1 MRQFIK
7 YSCSII
13 LLICI
18 ATSALAQGTKV
29 YHDEDAAFK
38 RAKALYQNEYFNLA
52 YPVFKRIYNGVPNH
66 QSVLATSIY
75 SEAKYYTIL
84 CGLQLNDTY
93 TEELAKKFIE
103 EETNAPRVQMMSYQ
117 LGEYYYRS
125 KKFDD
130 ALAYFDKTTIANL
143 SNREIATMKFHQAY
157 AYFAANN
164 FDKAKPLFNSIRQ
177 IKTDPNYLDAN
188 YYFGFISFSETNYK
202 LAMECFRLVETQQA
216 YEKIVPYY
224 ITEILYF
231 SGEKDK
237 AIEYGEKAIKAGGQ
251 YYELEL
257 KHVVGHA
264 LFEKKQY
271 AQALP
276 YLEIYVK
283 QSEKVKRE
291 DIYELSYCYYEAQQW
306 EKAIP
311 GFKEL
316 GGKEDSLA
324 QNSMYLLADAYLKTN
339 DKPGARSAFLFC
351 SLNSS
356 NAFQKQVSRFSYAKL
371 SFELGYYDIAAD
383 EFQRFI
389 NDYPQSAYQQEAKE
403 LLVNVLANTSNY
415 KDALTLFESLPAQSE
430 NVKKVY
436 PRILYGRAVE
446 LVNDQQI
453 NQAEQLLDRL
463 MQIPYNSSLMPFVN
477 FWKGEIAYR
486 KDRLDDAINYL
497 SAFLKN
503 PQINGEVNLVNAKYT
518 VGYAHLKKEQ
528 YRSALGYFEQVVK
541 TVNASS
547 TPVEQDAYVRSADC
561 YFMDKKYQQALQ
573 MYETAMAVN
582 LSQADYALYQKAII
596 AGASNKGNEKI
607 SLLQSIEQRFPNSAL
622 IPDASL
628 EVANTYLADEKYKD
642 AIPVLNQ
649 LLKNKKAESLKP
661 QTFLKLGV
669 AYFNTSDNDNA
680 LENFKKLISGYPNSQ
695 ESDAAVEYVRNIFV
709 NKQQPGE
716 FVSFMR
722 QNGKIVTYTEEDSL
736 NYAAAEIKYNNRD
749 FENALAGYKNYL
761 SKFPDGRYATD
772 ANYLIAEMLN
782 GKKDFAGALPY
793 YANVAAKAPNKYADK
808 AVLQAARI
816 NYFELKDYAQAEK
829 YFIQLKQIAT
839 QYDHKLEA
847 MRGLLRCQYK
857 LGKWTDAQPNA
868 QELLQQKSI
877 ATDDKMMANMVLAK
891 NYQTN
896 NQLDLAWTNYKAVIN
911 LGKSEFAAEALYR
924 LAEILFM
931 QNKYADAE
939 KAAFDVIKK
948 AGSYEVWVTKSY
960 ILLGDIYFKQK
971 DYFNAEATFK
981 SVVQN
986 ATIIEL
992 KEEAQ
997 RKLDLVIAEKNK
1009 NSKVES
1015 GQ

>member
-7 YSCSII
+7 NSCSII
-13 LLICI
+13 LLMFI
-18 ATSALAQGTKV
+18 ASSALAQGTKV
-29 YHDEDAAFK
+29 YQDDDAEFK
-38 RAKALYQNEYFNLA
+38 RAKALYQNDYFNLA
-52 YPVFKRIYNGVPNH
+52 YPVFKRIYNSIPNQ

-84 CGLQLNDTY
+84 CGLHLNDTY

-103 EETNAPRVQMMSYQ
+103 EESNAPRVQMMSYQ

-125 KKFDD
+125 QKFDD
-130 ALAYFDKTTIANL
+130 ALACFNKTTIANL

-157 AYFAANN
+157 AYFAANK

-188 YYFGFISFSETNYK
+188 YYFGFISFSETNYQ
-202 LAMECFRLVETQQA
+202 LAMECFRLVESQQA

-237 AIEYGEKAIKAGGQ
+237 AIEYGEKALNAGGQ

-257 KHVVGHA
+257 KHVIGHA

-271 AQALP
+271 ARALP
-276 YLEIYVK
+276 YLETYVK
-283 QSEKVKRE
+283 QSQKVKRE
-291 DIYELSYCYYEAQQW
+291 DIYELSYCYYEAKQW
-306 EKAIP
+306 QKAIP

-371 SFELGYYDIAAD
+371 SFELGYNDIAAD
-383 EFQRFI
+383 DFQRFI

-415 KDALTLFESLPAQSE
+415 KDALKLFESLPSQSD

-453 NQAEQLLDRL
+453 NEAEQLIDRL
-463 MQIPYNSSLMPFVN
+463 MQVPYSSSLMPFAN

-486 KDRLDDAINYL
+486 TDRLDDAINYL
-497 SAFLKN
+497 STFLKN
-503 PQINGEVNLVNAKYT
+503 PQINGEVNLTNAKYT
-518 VGYAHLKKEQ
+518 TGYAHLKKEQ

-541 TVNASS
+541 TVTTSS
-547 TPVEQDAYVRSADC
+547 TAVEQDAYLRSADC

-573 MYETAMAVN
+573 MYETALAVN
-582 LSQADYALYQKAII
+582 LPQADYALYQKAII
-596 AGASNKGNEKI
+596 AGASNKVNEKI
-607 SLLQSIEQRFPNSAL
+607 NLLQSIEQRFPNSAL
-622 IPDASL
+622 IPEAAL

-661 QTFLKLGV
+661 QAYLKLGV
-669 AYFNTSDNDNA
+669 AYFNSSDNDNA
-680 LENFKKLISGYPNSQ
+680 LDNFKKLISGYPNSL
-695 ESDAAVEYVRNIFV
+695 ESDDAVEYVRNIFV

-722 QNGKIVTYTEEDSL
+722 QNGKVVTYSEEDSL
-736 NYAAAEIKYNNRD
+736 NYASAEIKYNNRD
-749 FENALAGYKNYL
+749 FDNALAGYKNYL
-761 SKFPDGRYATD
+761 SKFPDGRYATE
-772 ANYLIAEMLN
+772 ANFLSAEMLN
-782 GKKDFAGALPY
+782 GKKDFSGALPFY
-793 YANVAAKAPNKYADK
+793 TYVAAKAPNKYAEK

-816 NYFELKDYAQAEK
+816 NYFELKDFTQAEK
-829 YFIQLKQIAT
+829 YFIQLKQIAI
-839 QYDHKLEA
+839 QYDNKLEA

-857 LGKWTDAQPNA
+857 LGKWADAQPNA
-868 QELLQQKSI
+868 LELLQQKSI
-877 ATDDKMMANMVLAK
+877 ATDDKMMANMVVAK
-891 NYQTN
+891 NYQNN

-924 LAEILFM
+924 LAEILFI
-931 QNKYADAE
+931 QTKYADAE
-939 KAAFDVIKK
+939 KAAFEVIKK
-948 AGSYEVWVTKSY
+948 AGSYEIWVTKSY

-986 ATIIEL
+986 ATLAEL

-997 RKLDLVIAEKNK
+997 RKLDMVIAEKNK
-1009 NSKVES
+1009 NSKVEN